1 VSRTLAVVLAAVLL
15 FPIVACMAA
24 FSAAGVNSA
33 FMTNAITFAVVV
45 GGAIAAVVEIRRL
58 IEA

>member
-1 VSRTLAVVLAAVLL
+1 
-15 FPIVACMAA
+15 MAA

-33 FMTNAITFAVVV
+33 FMTNAITFAVVIAGV
-45 GGAIAAVVEIRRL
+45 IAAIFEIRRL